1 MIRINLPRWLF
12 VFGCM
17 LPWSARAALDFRFDS
32 TISRPVLENYLDRS
46 ISFTELLH
54 DDLKQTRNKRGVD
67 PRDNIR
73 FLINTGTKYV
83 GRAIMLWGGE
93 NNLGPFTQNAKPF
106 IDTLHS
112 LDPDIIFE
120 AAVFEYV
127 SNKVETLAIP
137 PHVFTAFG
145 LPVVTRNFKF
155 ADIIYSDGISRGGIP
170 TVPDMNKIEARMWFY
185 FLSAAY
191 IDIGVEAIHFG
202 QVGLMNQNDKNLAG
216 WLDMMTKVRSYARQH
231 ARRHMIICN
240 AHTSPGRGA
249 NGVGGYLAGGKLL
262 FDCHA
267 FPLRIAEVVG
277 QPYKGVLKVNYS
289 DGLFR
294 KSMGGITP
302 SGWSCDHLPYLVE
315 FDNFGSNGPGT
326 PGKDPFVWG
335 WDEITWFAQLPEAE
349 RNAFLRYAVKWVND
363 SDSAGHVQMP
373 GSRTMTGYP
382 GGQNW
387 YWANT
392 KSAACPNGWN
402 TEATIK
408 EIWAGSGGTV
418 IRTDKRNGL
427 RILPLAAS
435 DALPG
440 FSADGRWHAPGWG
453 AATERLIL
461 SK

>member
-1 MIRINLPRWLF
+1 M
-12 VFGCM
+12 VKVK
-17 LPWSARAALDFRFDS
+17 ARQWILMGLGLMPLLAHSALDYRFDS
-32 TISRPVLENYLDRS
+32 TISKQVLENYLDRS

-54 DDLKQTRNKRGVD
+54 DDLKQARNNRGVD

-73 FLINTGTKYV
+73 FLINTGAKYV

-93 NNLGPFTQNAKPF
+93 SNLGTFTQRAKPF

-112 LDPDIIFE
+112 LDPDMILE
-120 AAVFEYV
+120 ASVFEYV
-127 SNKVETLAIP
+127 SSRVETIAIP
-137 PHVFTAFG
+137 PRVFTEFG

-155 ADIIYSDGISRGGIP
+155 SDIIYSDGISRGGIP

-185 FLSAAY
+185 FLSTTY
-191 IDIGVEAIHFG
+191 IDIGIEAIHFG
-202 QVGLMNQNDKNLAG
+202 QVGLMNHNDRNLVG
-216 WLDMMTKVRSYARQH
+216 WLDMMTKVRNYARKN
-231 ARRHMIICN
+231 ARRHMVICN
-240 AHTSPGRGA
+240 AHTSPGRSA
-249 NGVGGYLAGGKLL
+249 SGVGGYVAGGKLL

-267 FPLRIAEVVG
+267 FPLRIAEVLG

-294 KSMGGITP
+294 KSMGGVTP

-349 RNAFLRYAVKWVND
+349 RNAFLHYAVKWVND
-363 SDSAGHVQMP
+363 SDAAGHVQMP

-392 KSAACPNGWN
+392 KSPACPNGWN
-402 TEATIK
+402 TESTIK
-408 EIWAGSGGTV
+408 EIWAASSGTV
-418 IRTDKRNGL
+418 IRSDRSNVL
-427 RILPLAAS
+427 RIIPQRTS
-435 DALPG
+435 DVFPG
-440 FSADGRWHAPGWG
+440 FSVDGRWHGSGRKAF
-453 AATERLIL
+453 TEQLL
-461 SK
+461 LP